1 MHYAIL
7 PILPLFLLIVF
18 SPMVYSAVKLSLVTA
33 IIVSV
38 LIAFVVD
45 LITRRSFKTSCKDS
59 QSIFEGMGKVFT
71 STVSLI
77 CCAELFALGLTKL
90 GGISTLIQLAAS
102 QEGSGLFLMLFI
114 MLAIMIIATVVTG
127 SGNSAF
133 FAFSPLLPEAAASVG
148 YNTIALVVPVQL
160 AAGLSRAMS
169 PIAGVVIAVSG
180 ISGITPIE
188 LIRRTIP
195 VMIIGIIVNVAA
207 SLLFL

>member
-1 MHYAIL
+1 MC
-7 PILPLFLLIVF
+7 
-18 SPMVYSAVKLSLVTA
+18 SS
-33 IIVSV
+33 
-38 LIAFVVD
+38 D
-45 LITRRSFKTSCKDS
+45 
-59 QSIFEGMGKVFT
+59 
-71 STVSLI
+71 
-77 CCAELFALGLTKL
+77 L

>member
-1 MHYAIL
+1 
-7 PILPLFLLIVF
+7 
-18 SPMVYSAVKLSLVTA
+18 
-33 IIVSV
+33 
-38 LIAFVVD
+38 
-45 LITRRSFKTSCKDS
+45 
-59 QSIFEGMGKVFT
+59 
-71 STVSLI
+71 
-77 CCAELFALGLTKL
+77 
-90 GGISTLIQLAAS
+90 
-102 QEGSGLFLMLFI
+102 MLFI

>member
-1 MHYAIL
+1 M
-7 PILPLFLLIVF
+7 
-18 SPMVYSAVKLSLVTA
+18 
-33 IIVSV
+33 
-38 LIAFVVD
+38 
-45 LITRRSFKTSCKDS
+45 
-59 QSIFEGMGKVFT
+59 
-71 STVSLI
+71 
-77 CCAELFALGLTKL
+77 
-90 GGISTLIQLAAS
+90 
-102 QEGSGLFLMLFI
+102 
-114 MLAIMIIATVVTG
+114 
-127 SGNSAF
+127 
-133 FAFSPLLPEAAASVG
+133 LPEAAASVG

>member
-1 MHYAIL
+1 M
-7 PILPLFLLIVF
+7 
-18 SPMVYSAVKLSLVTA
+18 
-33 IIVSV
+33 
-38 LIAFVVD
+38 
-45 LITRRSFKTSCKDS
+45 
-59 QSIFEGMGKVFT
+59 
-71 STVSLI
+71 
-77 CCAELFALGLTKL
+77 GLTKL